1 MDWLALFVIVAIVG
15 QLGLLIWVKYRA
27 PHKAADLAKRRADL
41 VEAAADRQLVTSE
54 RHEPKLGHTQKG
66 VVDAD

>member
-15 QLGLLIWVKYRA
+15 QLALILWTRLRVTRSSA
-27 PHKAADLAKRRADL
+27 QLAKDRADL
-41 VEAAADRQLVTSE
+41 VEAAADRQLVTPE